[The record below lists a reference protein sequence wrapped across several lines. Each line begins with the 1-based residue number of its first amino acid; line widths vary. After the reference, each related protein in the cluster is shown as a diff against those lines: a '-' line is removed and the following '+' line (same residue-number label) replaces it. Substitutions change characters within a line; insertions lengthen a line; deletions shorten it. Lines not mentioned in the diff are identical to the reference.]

1 MMEHEGAGAASRLFF
16 AKMKKRILF
25 VAKDQA
31 LWSEFQAHTPSLEGE
46 WTAQSAR
53 TGLEAL
59 ALAQQVSFAVVVAE
73 VLLPDMGGLDLL
85 DQFMQRQPSA
95 HRIVLSDVADKE
107 NTVKCMGKPHHH
119 LLKPFGIRTLLNA
132 LEQAFAHEVWLPSHA
147 VHGLITQMHQVPS
160 PPTTYFKVVEE
171 LQSPQASLERI
182 GELIAED
189 PAITAKVL
197 QIANSAVFGLELQ
210 VSQPLEAI
218 AYIGLET
225 TKALV
230 LLAHTVSSFD
240 KGKLAGFSV
249 EALWRHSVST
259 GQMAQKIALLEKG
272 GLETAEQAFAAGLL
286 HDLGKLIL
294 CANLPGLFSKIVALA
309 RDEKCA
315 YWDAEAQLLPNAGH
329 AELGGCILGIWG
341 LPRPIVEAV
350 ALHHCPRQLAGP
362 GFHPLTAVHAADILD
377 HEMNPDPSVLVPTP
391 IHAGYLAE
399 LGLAHRAEHWRRQ
412 CATGKERAPAG
423 RQ

>member
-1 MMEHEGAGAASRLFF
+1 
-16 AKMKKRILF
+16 MKKRILF
-25 VAKDQA
+25 DARDQA
-31 LWSEFQAHTPSLEGE
+31 LWNEFKAHSPSVEGE
-46 WTAQSAR
+46 WTAQSAC

-59 ALAQQVSFAVVVAE
+59 ELAQEYRFAVVVAD
-73 VLLPDMGGLDLL
+73 VLLPDMNGLDLL
-85 DQFMQRQPSA
+85 DEFIQRQPSA
-95 HRIVLSDVADKE
+95 HRFALSDVADKE
-107 NTVKCMGKPHHH
+107 NTVKCVGKPHRHM
-119 LLKPFGIRTLLNA
+119 LKPFSVQTLLNA
-132 LEQAFAHEVWLPSHA
+132 LDEAFAHEVWLPSHA
-147 VHGLITQMHQVPS
+147 VHGLITQMRHVPS

-171 LQSPQASLERI
+171 IRSPSPSLERI
-182 GELIAED
+182 SQFISED

-197 QIANSAVFGLELQ
+197 QLANSAVFGLELQ

-240 KGKLAGFSV
+240 KAKLPGFSV
-249 EALWRHSVST
+249 EALWRHSVSA

-294 CANLPGLFSKIVALA
+294 CANLPGLFAKILELA
-309 RDEKCA
+309 REDKCS
-315 YWDAEAQLLPNAGH
+315 YWDAEMQLLPNAGH
-329 AELGGCILGIWG
+329 AELGGCILGLWG

-350 ALHHCPRQLAGP
+350 ALHHSPRQLAGP

-377 HEMNPDPSVLVPTP
+377 HDMHPDNSVLLPAS
-391 IHAGYLAE
+391 INAGYLAE
-399 LGLAHRAEHWRRQ
+399 LGLADRPEHWRRK
-412 CATGKERAPAG
+412 CINNKERSLA
-423 RQ
+423 

>member
-1 MMEHEGAGAASRLFF
+1 
-16 AKMKKRILF
+16 MKKSNLF

-31 LWSEFQAHTPSLEGE
+31 LWKEFQGHSPAVDAE
-46 WTAQSAR
+46 WTAHSAG

-59 ALAQQVSFAVVVAE
+59 SLAQQVSFAVVVAD
-73 VLLPDMGGLDLL
+73 VLLPDMSGLDLL

-95 HRIVLSDVADKE
+95 HRIVFSDVSDTE
-107 NTVKCMGKPHHH
+107 NTVKCTGRPHHH
-119 LLKPFGIRTLLNA
+119 LLKPFGVRTLLNA

-147 VHGLITQMHQVPS
+147 VHGLITQMRQVPS

-171 LQSPQASLERI
+171 IRSPNASLERVGRI
-182 GELIAED
+182 IAED

-197 QIANSAVFGLELQ
+197 QLANSAVFGLELQ

-225 TKALV
+225 TRALV

-240 KGKLAGFSV
+240 KAIMSGYSV
-249 EALWRHSVST
+249 EALFRHSVAT
-259 GQMAQKIALLEKG
+259 GQMAQKIALMEKG

-294 CANLPGLFSKIVALA
+294 CANLPGLFSKILALA
-309 RDEKCA
+309 REEKCD
-315 YWDAEAQLLPNAGH
+315 YWEAEMQLLPNAGH

-350 ALHHCPRQLAGP
+350 ALHHAPRQLAGT

-377 HEMNPDPSVLVPTP
+377 HEMHPDRSVLVPTA
-391 IHAGYLAE
+391 IHAGYMAE
-399 LGLAHRAEHWRRQ
+399 LGLTNRVEHWRRQ
-412 CATGKERAPAG
+412 CMTGRDRVLAD
-423 RQ
+423 

>member
-1 MMEHEGAGAASRLFF
+1 
-16 AKMKKRILF
+16 MKKRILF
-25 VAKDQA
+25 VAQDQA
-31 LWSEFQAHTPSLEGE
+31 LWSEFQDHTAAGDGE
-46 WTAQSAR
+46 WIAQSAR
-53 TGLEAL
+53 TGQEAL
-59 ALAQQVSFAVVVAE
+59 ALAHQFNFAVVVAD
-73 VLLPDMGGLDLL
+73 VQLPDLGGIELL

-95 HRIVLSDVADKE
+95 HRLVLSDVSDTE

-119 LLKPFGIRTLLNA
+119 LLKPFGVRTLLNA
-132 LEQAFAHEVWLPSHA
+132 LDQAFAHEVWLPSQA
-147 VHGLITQMHQVPS
+147 VHGLIAQMRQMPS

-171 LQSPQASLERI
+171 IQSPHASLEKI

-197 QIANSAVFGLELQ
+197 QLANSAVFGLELQ

-230 LLAHTVSSFD
+230 LLTHTVSSFD
-240 KGKLAGFSV
+240 KAKLPGFSV
-249 EALWRHSVST
+249 EELWRHSVSV
-259 GQMAQKIALLEKG
+259 GQTAQKIALMEKG
-272 GLETAEQAFAAGLL
+272 GLEVAEQAFAAGLL

-294 CANLPGLFSKIVALA
+294 CANLPGLFGKTLALA
-309 RDEKCA
+309 REERCNF
-315 YWDAEAQLLPNAGH
+315 WDAEIQLFPNAGH
-329 AELGGCILGIWG
+329 AELAGCILGIWG

-350 ALHHCPRQLAGP
+350 ALHHAPRQLAGP

-377 HEMNPDPSVLVPTP
+377 HEMRPDRSVLIPTP

-399 LGLAHRAEHWRRQ
+399 LGLTHRTEIWRRQ
-412 CATGKERAPAG
+412 CLTGKLPALA
-423 RQ
+423 

>member
-1 MMEHEGAGAASRLFF
+1 
-16 AKMKKRILF
+16 MKKHILF

-31 LWSEFQAHTPSLEGE
+31 LWNEFQAHAAAVEGE
-46 WTAQSAR
+46 WLAQSAG
-53 TGLEAL
+53 TGAEAL
-59 ALAQQVSFAVVVAE
+59 ALAQQFNFAVVVADI
-73 VLLPDMGGLDLL
+73 LLPDMSGLELL

-95 HRIVLSDVADKE
+95 HRLVLSDVSDTV

-119 LLKPFGIRTLLNA
+119 LLKPFGVRTLLNA
-132 LEQAFAHEVWLPSHA
+132 LNQAFAHEAWLPSQA
-147 VHGLITQMHQVPS
+147 VHGLIAQMRQVPS
-160 PPTTYFKVVEE
+160 PPRTYFKVVEE
-171 LQSPQASLERI
+171 MRSPRASLERI
-182 GELIAED
+182 SELIAED

-197 QIANSAVFGLELQ
+197 QLANSAVFGLELQ

-230 LLAHTVSSFD
+230 LLAHTVSTFD
-240 KGKLAGFSV
+240 QTKLAGFSV
-249 EALWRHSVST
+249 EALWRHSVSA
-259 GQMAQKIALLEKG
+259 GQIAQKIALMEKG
-272 GLETAEQAFAAGLL
+272 GLEVAEQAFAAGLL
-286 HDLGKLIL
+286 HDLGKLLL
-294 CANLPGLFSKIVALA
+294 CANLPGLFAKTLALA
-309 RDEKCA
+309 REDKCPF
-315 YWDAEAQLLPNAGH
+315 WEAETQLFPNAGH
-329 AELGGCILGIWG
+329 AELGGCVLGIWG

-350 ALHHCPRQLAGP
+350 ALHHAPRQLAGP

>member
-1 MMEHEGAGAASRLFF
+1 
-16 AKMKKRILF
+16 MKKRILF

-31 LWSEFQAHTPSLEGE
+31 LWSEFQSHTPSVEAE

-53 TGLEAL
+53 TGQEAL
-59 ALAQQVSFAVVVAE
+59 DLAQQFNFAVVVAD
-73 VLLPDMGGLDLL
+73 VLLPDMNGLELL

-95 HRIVLSDVADKE
+95 HRIVMSDVADPE

-119 LLKPFGIRTLLNA
+119 LLRPFGVRTLLNA
-132 LEQAFAHEVWLPSHA
+132 LDQAFAHEIWLPSHA
-147 VHGLITQMHQVPS
+147 VHGLIAQMRQMPS

-171 LQSPQASLERI
+171 IRSPNASLERI
-182 GELIAED
+182 GQYIAED

-197 QIANSAVFGLELQ
+197 QLANSAVFGLELQ

-230 LLAHTVSSFD
+230 LLAHTVSSFE
-240 KGKLAGFSV
+240 KTKLAGFSV
-249 EALWRHSVST
+249 EGLWRHSVSV
-259 GQMAQKIALLEKG
+259 GQIAQKIALMEKG
-272 GLETAEQAFAAGLL
+272 GLEVAEQAFAAGLL

-294 CANLPGLFSKIVALA
+294 CANLPDLFAKILALA
-309 RDEKCA
+309 REEKCA
-315 YWDAEAQLLPNAGH
+315 YWDAEMQLLPNAGH

-350 ALHHCPRQLAGP
+350 ALHHSPRQLAGP
-362 GFHPLTAVHAADILD
+362 GFHPLTAVHVADILD
-377 HEMNPDPSVLVPTP
+377 HEMRPDRSVLIPAA
-391 IHAGYLAE
+391 IHTGYLAE

-412 CATGKERAPAG
+412 CVTGKEQALAE
-423 RQ
+423 